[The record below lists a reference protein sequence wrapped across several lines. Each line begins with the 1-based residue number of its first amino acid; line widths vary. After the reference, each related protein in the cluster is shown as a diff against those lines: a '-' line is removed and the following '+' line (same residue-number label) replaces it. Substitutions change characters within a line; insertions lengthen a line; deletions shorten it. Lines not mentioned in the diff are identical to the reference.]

1 MFWSEKLQIF
11 KAVSK
16 TSRYIYFVWCYE
28 TKYTNAKILLLIDVF
43 GGIVRRKYFY
53 YCAQGALKK
62 ES

>member
-1 MFWSEKLQIF
+1 MFWSEKFLRRWAKRHGTFILSGAMRQQ
-11 KAVSK
+11 
-16 TSRYIYFVWCYE
+16 
-28 TKYTNAKILLLIDVF
+28 YTNAKILLLIDVF